1 MDMLDNFLGITIHT
15 EIYRMPLDVL
25 QIARVSKVF
34 LEVER
39 RHMPRYARKGFSEIN
54 VDDTE
59 EVELEDDH
67 DIDEDD
73 VNHCSSQPDVAS
85 APGKDSMV
93 LTLPQT
99 CCNRSNETNPKRDKK
114 EA

>member
-1 MDMLDNFLGITIHT
+1 MDMLANFLGITIHT

-25 QIARVSKVF
+25 QIARVSKVY

-39 RHMPRYARKGFSEIN
+39 RHMPRYAGKGFSEIN

-73 VNHCSSQPDVAS
+73 VDHSVAS
-85 APGKDSMV
+85 HM
-93 LTLPQT
+93 LPVRQGT
-99 CCNRSNETNPKRDKK
+99 RVR
-114 EA
+114 